1 VCATRNGPY
10 TTTLVAMRKK
20 QYGMNKEQL
29 IVRFYL
35 LIFLTSSNLIFGQET
50 SFNILWDKEEGKPI
64 SYATIK
70 GLENYSISN
79 EFGVF
84 EFEQT
89 TNKISIQSVVYETL
103 EIDFNFLKA
112 NDTIF
117 MKPLTFELDE
127 VIISKDGLYTQMLKT
142 VLTDYA
148 LEPHKEK
155 FFLRAVIRK
164 NNELYKIVDFSG
176 ILEKQALFDT
186 RSKPMPKKN
195 YKIQIENIRKVGIEN
210 REIDFA
216 LFSFQEFLT
225 NIIRIAFNREEFD
238 ISYETT
244 SDKSSSRITLDPID
258 SEKSL
263 YRGYYIL
270 NEDNIFKEADVT
282 YSNENAKFENVKN
295 AKFRTILSNWKS
307 SFERNQ
313 MTNKIQL
320 NKATLKGKTEVYEE
334 QVKDIFDWSYVYYS
348 IPVVNTEKIK
358 NNINLNKDMFD
369 LKGDYNSEYWKNQEV
384 LSLTDE
390 MQEFINKVNSTGK
403 NSDFKTKTNMK

>member
-1 VCATRNGPY
+1 
-10 TTTLVAMRKK
+10 
-20 QYGMNKEQL
+20 MNKEQL

-164 NNELYKIVDFSG
+164 NNKLYKIVDFSG

-270 NEDNIFKEADVT
+270 NEDNTFKEADVT

>member
-1 VCATRNGPY
+1 
-10 TTTLVAMRKK
+10 
-20 QYGMNKEQL
+20 MNKEQL

-270 NEDNIFKEADVT
+270 NEDNTFKEADVT

>member
-1 VCATRNGPY
+1 
-10 TTTLVAMRKK
+10 
-20 QYGMNKEQL
+20 MNKEQL

-225 NIIRIAFNREEFD
+225 NIIRISFNREEFD

-270 NEDNIFKEADVT
+270 NEDNTFKEADVT